1 MTSFM
6 GPMAPPPAAPAQP
19 QALDIRTDPNRRQQ
33 FKQFMKQRTSMA
45 PMVSAPIA
53 QPSMPMMPPPMPM
66 GQDIDIFNPV
76 NLHEGGLVSSLN
88 SLQQQAAQFSK
99 QLQSTVTGDSQ
110 GGGMGGGFGGS
121 FNSGGD
127 MGGSFSSP
135 GFTTNTTSGG
145 LVPGGLA
152 TVSPPP
158 DANVSDFFQNFNNTN
173 SGGSYMKMSD
183 HPAFTSEPLRP
194 RPTIGENSYLNFN
207 PNQTPNDPN
216 RYKNP
221 TIDQGFYES
230 DLFKNLD
237 MSGPK
242 TMDMRPASEA
252 TGGFSGSSTDI
263 NRLQDA
269 YQQYL
274 QGGQQGGMQQA
285 VVNPQVDPNPFIS
298 DQQPMSSSVTN
309 SPTTVYRDYGLQNID
324 NPNFRPV
331 RPAVSPYADQLR
343 NNTRSELS
351 SDSPFFNVPEA
362 GTGQRLPS
370 DSSALGG
377 GVSNLIANNPY
388 LSGIGGIGNFAG
400 NLLMRN
406 KGGAVPPRNTD
417 IRGQDHMLSY
427 ITPDEADILKALGG
441 SGEAGPMGIPAYPP
455 GGGGPAGSGGASGS
469 GDHSGGE
476 GSASG
481 ADTSD
486 ASDDDMGDV
495 GVMDGPGYSGPDDI
509 DSVEVAQDQQNMGFD
524 VFDSIADFNQQ
535 QEQQQ
540 QQQQR
545 AELEKAVRA
554 GMLVSAKTGKPVN
567 TLDPVTGKVSGQVM
581 SGTKAEQAAAKSAYA
596 QLEALDNLNAVEA
609 VSGVPTDP
617 LSSSNKGLLGL
628 NPQDLL
634 AIENFSYAPPAQTN
648 VSLSRNALDPTSY
661 SVAAPSSRSAL
672 GMSPV
677 ESMARFGNPNM
688 AGMTQSQ
695 IDNFTE
701 QGLVTDVAPVASAP
715 SSNVVSDFSPT
726 PADQLADVYGIDLDA
741 LNAAVDDPNAP
752 MGARGPTATDASAG
766 IGYDPVTDMP
776 YGLEFATNPAVPG
789 AQFTTN
795 LAGLTEQQQKDQ
807 PLSMDIAQFIGSKPY
822 GYEIDPKTGR
832 VIGQIGTPPMG
843 TLGSLTTLAQNLFMG
858 PPQTTQDLIERG
870 VYTGMTGQDNDGIG
884 AGGGEGPDQRVKA
897 PTDPCPDGFVMK
909 DGACT
914 PIETSTGS
922 GLPNQIG
929 GIGGGDVTTP
939 VMPPPVIVPSPRSN
953 FPGYSLQG
961 PVGYGSPIAGQAAP
975 SVATNAAMYQQ
986 MMSQGMRPPLR
997 LEDGGAVPPR
1007 NVEISGQDH
1016 MLSYITPDEAD
1027 ILKALGGSGK
1037 PGPMGIPA
1045 FDDGGDG
1052 YVAPVTSYLV
1062 PLSTNVAEPE
1072 YRRVYIGSSQDT
1084 IANRAAGSAS
1094 LSNQLQGTSVG
1105 VLPVDIPYAAAAA
1118 LNPDFAA
1125 AQAALAARQAA
1136 TQPDPVVPDPVV
1148 DPAPTDP
1155 NAYNPIM
1162 DVVVPSTRLQDF
1174 PASAP
1179 PDVSIQPMPMQ
1190 LQGPVGYGSP
1200 EVGQMSPS
1208 VVSNAAMYQD
1218 MLSQPFPLNFQ
1229 QGGSVSSNLDM
1240 AADNFLKALMPAA

>member
-53 QPSMPMMPPPMPM
+53 QPPMPMMPPPMPM

-194 RPTIGENSYLNFN
+194 RPTGGDSYLKLN

-216 RYKNP
+216 RYKNS

-495 GVMDGPGYSGPDDI
+495 GVMDGPGYSGPDDT
-509 DSVEVAQDQQNMGFD
+509 DSTEVAQDQQNMGFD
-524 VFDSIADFNQQ
+524 VFDSVADFNQQ

-540 QQQQR
+540 QQQQQQR
-545 AELEKAVRA
+545 AELEKTVRA

-822 GYEIDPKTGR
+822 GYEIDPKTGQ

-843 TLGSLTTLAQNLFMG
+843 ILGSLTTLAQNLFMG

-870 VYTGMTGQDNDGIG
+870 VYSGMTDLGNT
-884 AGGGEGPDQRVKA
+884 GGGDGDDQQAQVKA

-922 GLPNQIG
+922 GFPNQIG

-1027 ILKALGGSGK
+1027 ILKALGGSGN

-1045 FDDGGDG
+1045 FNGDATFPTFYTVPVGQGGNDQ
-1052 YVAPVTSYLV
+1052 
-1062 PLSTNVAEPE
+1062 E
-1072 YRRVYIGSSQDT
+1072 YKRVYIGSKQDT
-1084 IANRAAGSAS
+1084 MENRIAGSSDLAS
-1094 LSNQLQGTSVG
+1094 AVQDAGPG
-1105 VLPVDIPYAAAAA
+1105 YLP
-1118 LNPDFAA
+1118 
-1125 AQAALAARQAA
+1125 QAYNRQSYLKQYERDLAKLRG
-1136 TQPDPVVPDPVV
+1136 QPDPYPDPVPDPVVGPVVPDPVAP
-1148 DPAPTDP
+1148 DPVDP

-1200 EVGQMSPS
+1200 IAGQIAPS

>member
-53 QPSMPMMPPPMPM
+53 QPPMPMMPPPMPM
-66 GQDIDIFNPV
+66 GGQDIDIFNPV
-76 NLHEGGLVSSLN
+76 NLHDGGIVPSLN
-88 SLQQQAAQFSK
+88 SLQQQAAQFSQK
-99 QLQSTVTGDSQ
+99 LQSTVMGDSQ
-110 GGGMGGGFGGS
+110 GGGMGAGFGGS
-121 FNSGGD
+121 FNSGGG
-127 MGGSFSSP
+127 MGGGGFSSP

-173 SGGSYMKMSD
+173 SGESYMKMSD

-194 RPTIGENSYLNFN
+194 RPTGENSYLNFN
-207 PNQTPNDPN
+207 PNQTPNDPASYAN
-216 RYKNP
+216 S

-298 DQQPMSSSVTN
+298 GQQPVMSSQQPMSSSVTN
-309 SPTTVYRDYGLQNID
+309 SPTTVYRDYGLQNIG
-324 NPNFRPV
+324 NL
-331 RPAVSPYADQLR
+331 PA
-343 NNTRSELS
+343 T
-351 SDSPFFNVPEA
+351 
-362 GTGQRLPS
+362 
-370 DSSALGG
+370 
-377 GVSNLIANNPY
+377 
-388 LSGIGGIGNFAG
+388 IGNMFNTIG
-400 NLLMRN
+400 FED
-406 KGGAVPPRNTD
+406 GGAVPPRRTD

-441 SGEAGPMGIPAYPP
+441 SGEAGPMGIPSYPP
-455 GGGGPAGSGGASGS
+455 DGGGPSGSGGASGS

-481 ADTSD
+481 ADTSG

-495 GVMDGPGYSGPDDI
+495 GTMDGTGGFDI
-509 DSVEVAQDQQNMGFD
+509 DVDSVDVAQDQQNMGFD
-524 VFDSIADFNQQ
+524 VFDSIDDFNQQ

-540 QQQQR
+540 QQQAQR
-545 AELEKAVRA
+545 DRAVKDAFVTNSKNEPVQTATGYLSKDKATEEQVAA
-554 GMLVSAKTGKPVN
+554 GY
-567 TLDPVTGKVSGQVM
+567 
-581 SGTKAEQAAAKSAYA
+581 KAMESVPGSRENLAAAAA
-596 QLEALDNLNAVEA
+596 ANAVEA

-617 LSSSNKGLLGL
+617 LSSNKTSLLGF
-628 NPQDLL
+628 NFDLL
-634 AIENFSYAPPAQTN
+634 NANIDKAIEARKGMPTQVSPLATSQFNAQN
-648 VSLSRNALDPTSY
+648 L
-661 SVAAPSSRSAL
+661 AA
-672 GMSPV
+672 
-677 ESMARFGNPNM
+677 
-688 AGMTQSQ
+688 
-695 IDNFTE
+695 
-701 QGLVTDVAPVASAP
+701 APVASAP
-715 SSNVVSDFSPT
+715 PSNVVAASVDPLTQDPMTVARAMQDIQAPGLMDLGIMSNIGKGLQSLVGTLTGAPTQEEINAAYANRSPDLVGISPGLAIAALGVDKGI
-726 PADQLADVYGIDLDA
+726 PAAGMIGMTTDGKPAAITGDMLADI
-741 LNAAVDDPNAP
+741 NTRSQDDPLGLNVLSGIFND
-752 MGARGPTATDASAG
+752 MTLSDASASKVAVV
-766 IGYDPVTDMP
+766 DP
-776 YGLEFATNPAVPG
+776 ATNTVNDTQGRIVG
-789 AQFTTN
+789 AID
-795 LAGLTEQQQKDQ
+795 G
-807 PLSMDIAQFIGSKPY
+807 Y
-822 GYEIDPKTGR
+822 GR
-832 VIGQIGTPPMG
+832 
-843 TLGSLTTLAQNLFMG
+843 
-858 PPQTTQDLIERG
+858 
-870 VYTGMTGQDNDGIG
+870 YTGNPDFNPYASPQGQ
-884 AGGGEGPDQRVKA
+884 GGDGPDQTVKA

-929 GIGGGDVTTP
+929 GMI
-939 VMPPPVIVPSPRSN
+939 PPTRPIAPVIVPSPRSN

-975 SVATNAAMYQQ
+975 SVASNAAMYQQ
-986 MMSQGMRPPLR
+986 MMLQGMRPPLR

-1027 ILKALGGSGK
+1027 ILKSLGGSGK

-1045 FDDGGDG
+1045 FDEGDG
-1052 YVAPVTSYLV
+1052 PGGSEGAAMSDVSNFYYVPVGQGADATS
-1062 PLSTNVAEPE
+1062 
-1072 YRRVYIGSSQDT
+1072 RRIYIGSSQDT
-1084 IANRAAGSAS
+1084 VANRQAGSSSLAS
-1094 LSNQLQGTSVG
+1094 ATQGTSPGILARDV
-1105 VLPVDIPYAAAAA
+1105 PYEVAAAA
-1118 LNPDFAA
+1118 NPNFVA
-1125 AQAALAARQAA
+1125 AQEALAARQAA
-1136 TQPDPVVPDPVV
+1136 TQPDPVAPDPVV
-1148 DPAPTDP
+1148 PEPVDP

-1179 PDVSIQPMPMQ
+1179 PDVSIQPMPMP

-1218 MLSQPFPLNFQ
+1218 MLNQPFPLNFQ